1 MKKFRYSARDNA
13 GKEVKGKIE
22 ARDRDAVSEILHD
35 RGLLVVSITDEL
47 TIDFEELAQ
56 INIGGVPMKDKVV
69 FMRQMATMVSA
80 GLPLTRALEI
90 MEQQIENPSFRKT
103 ITQVKGSVESGST
116 LADSFRQSGEVFDDI
131 SLNLI
136 EAGESSGN
144 LDVILTKLAVE
155 LEENKKL
162 SDKLRGALIYPIIIL
177 VVIVAV
183 VAMLMFILV
192 PSMAEIYSEF
202 GAELPWVTR
211 FLITLS
217 DFSLKYWW
225 AVILVLVVVIVGGK
239 VYLDTPGGKRNK
251 DKIVLKIPIVG
262 TIVSKM
268 QLAQF
273 TRILALL
280 LSSGLSIIRAL
291 ELTAQSLSNTMFREV
306 IVNSKNDVEKG
317 GSLAIPIARSEY
329 FPLLVSS
336 MVAVG
341 EETGELDS
349 VLNKV
354 AEYYKDEVDVAT
366 SNMST
371 TLEPVFLIVMGL
383 VIAFI
388 ALAVYMPMFQLSD
401 VMTMVIDIA
410 NRFV

>member
-1 MKKFRYSARDNA
+1 MKKFRYSARDA
-13 GKEVKGKIE
+13 SGKEMSGKIE
-22 ARDRDAVSEILHD
+22 ARDRDAVTEILHD
-35 RGLLVVSITDEL
+35 RGLLIVNIKDEFA
-47 TIDFEELAQ
+47 IDFEELAE

-69 FMRQMATMVSA
+69 FMRQMATMVGA

-90 MEQQIENPSFRKT
+90 MEQQIGNPSFRR
-103 ITQVKGSVESGST
+103 IISQVKVSVESGAT
-116 LADSFRQSGEVFDDI
+116 LSDSFRQAGEVFDDI
-131 SLNLI
+131 TLNLI

-144 LDVILTKLAVE
+144 LDVILTKLALE
-155 LEENKKL
+155 LEESKKL
-162 SDKLRGALIYPIIIL
+162 NDKLRGALIYPVIIL

-183 VAMLMFILV
+183 VALLMFILV

-202 GAELPWVTR
+202 GADLPWVTT
-211 FLITLS
+211 FLINLS
-217 DFSLKYWW
+217 NFTVKFWW
-225 AVILVLVVVIVGGK
+225 AVLTTITVVIFGTK
-239 VYLDTPGGKRNK
+239 AYIDTPAGRRNK
-251 DKIVLKIPIVG
+251 DKIILKMPIVG
-262 TIVSKM
+262 IIVSKM
-268 QLAQF
+268 QLSQF

-280 LSSGLSIIRAL
+280 LSSGLPIIKAL
-291 ELTAQSLSNTMFREV
+291 ELTSQSLSNQMFREV
-306 IVNSKNDVEKG
+306 VMESRNDIEKG

-336 MVAVG
+336 MIAVG
-341 EETGELDS
+341 EETGELDN

-371 TLEPVFLIVMGL
+371 VLEPLFLIVMGL

-401 VMTMVIDIA
+401 VMTMVVDI
-410 NRFV
+410 VTTIV

>member
-1 MKKFRYSARDNA
+1 MKKFRYSARDSA
-13 GKEVKGKIE
+13 GKEISGKIE
-22 ARDRDAVSEILHD
+22 ARDVDAVTEILHD
-35 RGLLVVSITDEL
+35 KGLIVVYIKDEFSIDL
-47 TIDFEELAQ
+47 EELSQ

-90 MEQQIENPSFRKT
+90 MEQQVENPAFRKV
-103 ITQVKGSVESGST
+103 ITQVKASVESGTT
-116 LADSFRQSGEVFDDI
+116 LSDSFRQAGEVFDDI
-131 SLNLI
+131 TLNLI

-144 LDVILTKLAVE
+144 LDIILTKLAVE
-155 LEENKKL
+155 LEESKKL
-162 SDKLRGALIYPIIIL
+162 NDKLRGALIYPVIIL

-183 VAMLMFILV
+183 VALLMFVLV

-202 GAELPWVTR
+202 GAELPWVTT
-211 FLITLS
+211 FLINLSNFTLA
-217 DFSLKYWW
+217 YWW
-225 AVILVLVVVIVGGK
+225 AILLMLAILIFGGK
-239 VYLDTPGGKRNK
+239 AYFDTPTGKRNK
-251 DKIVLKIPIVG
+251 DKVMLKMPIVG
-262 TIVSKM
+262 NIVTKM

-291 ELTAQSLSNTMFREV
+291 ELTAQSLSNQMFKEV
-306 IVNSKNDVEKG
+306 VLESRNDVEKG
-317 GSLAIPIARSEY
+317 GSLAIPVARSEY
-329 FPLLVSS
+329 FPLIVSS
-336 MVAVG
+336 MIAVG
-341 EETGELDS
+341 EETGELDN

-401 VMTMVIDIA
+401 VMTMVVDIVTT
-410 NRFV
+410 FV